1 MPDAWLVMI
10 AMFQNVF
17 HNIMTCRVYRMMRL
31 ESDLGFGTTQTNVT
45 TVAFGTGSFHPQ
57 VTGRS
62 GPFLISPDGS
72 ETSTNV

>member
-1 MPDAWLVMI
+1 
-10 AMFQNVF
+10 
-17 HNIMTCRVYRMMRL
+17 MMRL